1 MTNPNMAIEATR
13 RRLRASLHSCNR
25 MIVSVISHCRSIGIE
40 GRCCTSL
47 PLHARY
53 CNCLP
58 CNHAAQAWLCWSHE
72 PRANQQQVVALRVL
86 HTVNINVH
94 CYVVSFVCVC
104 VHVLTKDG
112 NEYKT
117 TVKPLLKSWLQDVSD
132 KEKMYL
138 IVHVSTATRNELMQS
153 IKLTRST
160 VDKIRA
166 DCPIHKDRYVH

>member
-1 MTNPNMAIEATR
+1 MLHKRGSVGHMNHERTNSKWLLCEYCTPSILMYIAT
-13 RRLRASLHSCNR
+13 LYHSC
-25 MIVSVISHCRSIGIE
+25 
-40 GRCCTSL
+40 
-47 PLHARY
+47 
-53 CNCLP
+53 
-58 CNHAAQAWLCWSHE
+58 
-72 PRANQQQVVALRVL
+72 
-86 HTVNINVH
+86 
-94 CYVVSFVCVC
+94 VCVC
-104 VHVLTKDG
+104 VCVCVLTKDG